1 MNPNKQRN
9 IRIIS
14 ENKIQKTSNLNNNIE
29 SEIKKEEK
37 IKKTKGE
44 NERTFIC
51 KICGKIYS
59 SYPAL
64 YNHTKQKHNT
74 INERKRGRPRKNSGE
89 TNAEKLKYNP
99 LDSSYFLRE
108 NRKGKTNLE
117 DFENSINQAFK
128 EIYFNNSNFFSIKK
142 LPCYNNI
149 NLHPFLKKFL
159 SDKHDVYIKI
169 VNETEICDNVFMD
182 YLNKISLLVNPNYF
196 TKLII
201 FITLFREFINF
212 KKNSDNNLFEYTS
225 INSAENIPFLSNEF
239 INDFFSNDNLLFG
252 FNKEESIDLIL
263 NFCHWIYINN
273 FTSFKLSLISTN
285 K

>member
-1 MNPNKQRN
+1 MNSNKQRN

-51 KICGKIYS
+51 KLCGKIYS

-99 LDSSYFLRE
+99 LDSSYFLKE
-108 NRKGKTNLE
+108 NRKGETIEFKSVIFNAFNFLYNIKDDLE
-117 DFENSINQAFK
+117 KRER
-128 EIYFNNSNFFSIKK
+128 
-142 LPCYNNI
+142 NI
-149 NLHPFLKKFL
+149 LFKFL
-159 SDKHDVYIKI
+159 I
-169 VNETEICDNVFMD
+169 
-182 YLNKISLLVNPNYF
+182 L
-196 TKLII
+196 
-201 FITLFREFINF
+201 RF
-212 KKNSDNNLFEYTS
+212 KSS
-225 INSAENIPFLSNEF
+225 I
-239 INDFFSNDNLLFG
+239 
-252 FNKEESIDLIL
+252 
-263 NFCHWIYINN
+263 
-273 FTSFKLSLISTN
+273 
-285 K
+285 